1 MISAMNIL
9 VIVVLAIVQGAAEL
23 LPISSSA
30 HVILVELIFGLN
42 PTSYQ
47 MTFLLIMLHT
57 GTMFAVLV
65 YFWSSWKKL
74 LSRENPERGN
84 FVKTVIYATI
94 VTGIIGLVALIA
106 VPKVFLRGVPNARV
120 EDLFGNVWII
130 ASALAAAGILTTIAG
145 FTKGSSAHRRG
156 DAQEPASQASSPSA
170 LTASRMS
177 TGTSLLIGLIQ
188 GLALPFRGFSRSG
201 TTISTALLSGV
212 RRFHAEVFSFTLA
225 FVLTFPLVAWEALQ
239 LRHIRPDSATGSAGH
254 AVVAGLLGMVFSFGA
269 GLLAI
274 RWLSAWLEKGRWAV
288 FGLYCL
294 ALSALLY
301 VLAGTGVL
309 R

>member
-1 MISAMNIL
+1 MSIF
-9 VIVVLAIVQGAAEL
+9 VIIVLAIVQGAAEL

-65 YFWSSWKKL
+65 YFWRSWAKL
-74 LSRENPERGN
+74 LSRDNPERGN
-84 FVKTVIYATI
+84 FVRTVIYATI
-94 VTGIIGLVALIA
+94 VTGVIGLIALI
-106 VPKVFLRGVPNARV
+106 VIPKVFLRGIPNARV

-130 ASALAAAGILTTIAG
+130 ASGLAAAGILTVIAG
-145 FTKGSSAHRRG
+145 FTKGAATEETG
-156 DAQEPASQASSPSA
+156 EGGAQSGAAGGREGAV
-170 LTASRMS
+170 TTSRMK
-177 TGTSLLIGLIQ
+177 TGTSILIGVIQ

-201 TTISTALLSGV
+201 STISTGLLSGIK
-212 RRFHAEVFSFTLA
+212 RRYAEVFSFSLALILTL
-225 FVLTFPLVAWEALQ
+225 PLVAWEALQ
-239 LRHIRPDSATGSAGH
+239 LRHIHPDSAMGSARY
-254 AVVAGLLGMVFSFGA
+254 AVFAGLLGMVFSFGA
-269 GLLAI
+269 GLAAI
-274 RWLSAWLEKGRWAV
+274 RWLSAWLEKGRWGF
-288 FGLYCL
+288 FGIYCL